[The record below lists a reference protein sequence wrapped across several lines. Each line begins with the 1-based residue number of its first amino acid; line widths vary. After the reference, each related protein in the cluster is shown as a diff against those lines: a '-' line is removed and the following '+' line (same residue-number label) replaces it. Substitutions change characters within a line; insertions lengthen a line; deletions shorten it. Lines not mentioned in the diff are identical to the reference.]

1 MAYYEYK
8 CPLYDETSHER
19 VGFYPLLATLKRGG
33 GHVISAQFP
42 MGKAPLELPCDE
54 HGVFASRVFDFQF
67 QQDNRRLRK
76 GVSPVT
82 GMPYAESRREER
94 LIEKALGIEFTG
106 PADMPKQWKEASAY
120 KTHVDQGGEQLPMG
134 QVITPEAIESRPL
147 TSYMDE
153 AGYKKSE
160 ATPDPTPEHQQ
171 QQLQKIV
178 EASV

>member
-1 MAYYEYK
+1 MARYEYQ
-8 CPLYDETSHER
+8 CCFHR
-19 VGFYPLLATLKRGG
+19 FI
-33 GHVISAQFP
+33 ISAP
-42 MGKAPLELPCDE
+42 MGTAKTHETCPAC
-54 HGVFASRVFDFQF
+54 GVLCPRIIGDFQF

-134 QVITPEAIESRPL
+134 QVITPEVIESRPL

-160 ATPDPTPEHQQ
+160 ATHDPTPEHQQ

-178 EASV
+178 EASA

>member
-1 MAYYEYK
+1 MALYEYK
-8 CPLYDETSHER
+8 CSRGHKITLAFAMGTAPAQTPCICNTPLRR
-19 VGFYPLLATLKRGG
+19 VIG
-33 GHVISAQFP
+33 
-42 MGKAPLELPCDE
+42 
-54 HGVFASRVFDFQF
+54 DFQF

-82 GMPYAESRREER
+82 GLPYAESRREER
-94 LIEKALGIEFTG
+94 MIEKALGIEFTG

-160 ATPDPTPEHQQ
+160 ATHDPTPEHQQ

-178 EASV
+178 EASA